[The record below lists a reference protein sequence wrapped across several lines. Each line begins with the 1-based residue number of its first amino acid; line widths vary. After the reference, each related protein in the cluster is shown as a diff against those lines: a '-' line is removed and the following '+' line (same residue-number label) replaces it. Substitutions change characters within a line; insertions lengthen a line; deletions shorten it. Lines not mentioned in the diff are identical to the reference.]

1 MVEPLVIAATLRK
14 HSKCLYLNLKE
25 ASEEERRI
33 FAAALSETD
42 CRCNTVLTKKLKG
55 SQAVDEVPATIL
67 VPTFPDKKDE
77 EELDLQSL
85 TEEDLKLL
93 KKTDPFL
100 YYSIPGVNKAA
111 LSLKKVD
118 HSKASQSTKVTR
130 KARLSFECHP
140 SLAMD
145 ELLVGWKR
153 LTW

>member
-1 MVEPLVIAATLRK
+1 MTLNK
-14 HSKCLYLNLKE
+14 FINTLNVTQMRL
-25 ASEEERRI
+25 
-33 FAAALSETD
+33 
-42 CRCNTVLTKKLKG
+42 
-55 SQAVDEVPATIL
+55 PATIL

-93 KKTDPFL
+93 KKTDPYL
-100 YYSIPGVNKAA
+100 YYSIPAVNKAA

-118 HSKASQSTKVTR
+118 HSKASQSQSTKVTR

-145 ELLVGWKR
+145 ELLVGMGEADLGEIDGF
-153 LTW
+153 LTKLLYKTK